1 MILLI
6 VNVTENL
13 YLLLQIV
20 TKKKFGEIDKSNQS
34 LYGYLDE
41 KRSLH
46 WSKKVIFNLLM
57 RLIMNSYR
65 LYKLNMEKH

>member
-6 VNVTENL
+6 VNMTENL

-20 TKKKFGEIDKSNQS
+20 AKKIGGIDKSNQS
-34 LYGYLDE
+34 LYGYLDG
-41 KRSLH
+41 KRPLQ

-57 RLIMNSYR
+57 RLIMNSYI